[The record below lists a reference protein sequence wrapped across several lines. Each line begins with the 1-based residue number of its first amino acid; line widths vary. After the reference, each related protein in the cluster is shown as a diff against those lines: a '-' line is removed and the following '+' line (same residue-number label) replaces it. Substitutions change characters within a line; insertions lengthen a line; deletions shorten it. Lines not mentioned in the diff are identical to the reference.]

1 MQHTV
6 ENSLGSCGLLFK
18 FLITV
23 SFFVGFVVVVVVVF
37 SLCVGFFRFFSLN
50 KSETQIFSRT
60 A

>member
-37 SLCVGFFRFFSLN
+37 SLCVGFFSVLLF
-50 KSETQIFSRT
+50 K
-60 A
+60 